1 MAIGWH
7 YKIGFGF
14 ILFLLPVVCRPQRGG
29 IAEPSVVGAAGA
41 SSGGFASGGGGS
53 EAVLCKISA
62 AGHSE

>member
-1 MAIGWH
+1 MAICWH
-7 YKIGFGF
+7 YKIRVWVHF
-14 ILFLLPVVCRPQRGG
+14 FLLPVVCRPQRRG

-53 EAVLCKISA
+53 EAVCKISA